1 MDYGATSFLF
11 TGDAEKRQELQLSNR
26 YGDFLDTNLLKTG
39 HHGSKTSSEPYFMK
53 HVSPEITVTSVAFR
67 NRFGHPHRESVT
79 ALNQAGAKNYFT
91 SLSGALIFISDGE
104 NIVRQQ

>member
-1 MDYGATSFLF
+1 
-11 TGDAEKRQELQLSNR
+11 
-26 YGDFLDTNLLKTG
+26 
-39 HHGSKTSSEPYFMK
+39 MK

-67 NRFGHPHRESVT
+67 NRFGHPNRETVT